1 MAVFS
6 TNQVRQLYVVDNV
19 ASSESA
25 LATAGDIFAKKS
37 GDDIY
42 FKYVGALGDTMRTDI
57 VNQKQLIYTSVAT
70 SDKLAYKLKGQK
82 ITLNPNVNGGE
93 PLEGRDYLLRVLFSE
108 YIGISP
114 VDKTLKYG
122 TVHITP
128 GMTASDFYAEMAYSL
143 MQSQKKEPN
152 PIMNVAVIVSG
163 TFEGNEISDTDTL
176 QDVKDMGTIEGIVIY
191 EAGQPWHL
199 GVMPQGV
206 IKIDAQVTK
215 ITYNGDDSVFWGV
228 VGDVPMPSSYVLPE
242 GQKIADLEYFC
253 MGERGDV
260 YRNVGWP
267 NAIPTKYLVD
277 ETKEYDVLDIHYYYE
292 GAGENPQKSEK
303 DLTIVAEASVMESLV
318 TKLQSVS
325 GLTVT
330 TVS

>member
-82 ITLNPNVNGGE
+82 ITLNPNVNGGA
-93 PLEGRDYLLRVLFSE
+93 PIEGRDYLLRVLFSE

-128 GMTASDFYAEMAYSL
+128 GMTASDFYAEMAYAL

-152 PIMNVAVIVSG
+152 PIMNIAVIVSG
-163 TFEGNEISDTDTL
+163 TFEGNEISDTDTR
-176 QDVKDMGTIEGIVIY
+176 QDVKDMGTIEGIVIF

-206 IKIDAQVTK
+206 IKIDAQVTR
-215 ITYNGDDSVFWGV
+215 ITYNGDDSIFWGV
-228 VGDVPMPSSYVLPE
+228 VEDATMPSSYVLPE

-253 MGERGDV
+253 MGERGDQ
-260 YRNVGWP
+260 YRNAGWP
-267 NAIPTKYLVD
+267 NVIQTKYLVD
-277 ETKEYDVLDIHYYYE
+277 PTAEYDLYTIHYAYVGE
-292 GAGENPQKSEK
+292 GTHQEKSEK
-303 DLTIVAEASVMESLV
+303 DIQFAVLKSASSAFK
-318 TKLQSVS
+318 TKLNAV
-325 GLTVT
+325 LPTEFRIA
-330 TVS
+330 

>member
-19 ASSESA
+19 VSSESA

-82 ITLNPNVNGGE
+82 ITLNPNVNGGA
-93 PLEGRDYLLRVLFSE
+93 PIEGRDYLLRVLFSE

-163 TFEGNEISDTDTL
+163 DFEGNEISDTDTL
-176 QDVKDMGTIEGIVIY
+176 QDVKGMGTIEGIVIY

-206 IKIDAQVTK
+206 IKIDAQVTR
-215 ITYNGDDSVFWGV
+215 ITYNGDDTIFWGV
-228 VGDVPMPSSYVLPE
+228 VEDATMPSSYVLPE

-253 MGERGDV
+253 MGERGDQ
-260 YRNVGWP
+260 YRNAGWP
-267 NAIPTKYLVD
+267 NVIPTKYLVD
-277 ETKEYDVLDIHYYYE
+277 PTAEYDLYTIHYAYVGE
-292 GAGENPQKSEK
+292 GTHQEKSEK
-303 DLTIVAEASVMESLV
+303 DIQFAVLKSASSAFK
-318 TKLQSVS
+318 TKLNAV
-325 GLTVT
+325 LPTEFRIA
-330 TVS
+330 

>member
-19 ASSESA
+19 VSSESA
-25 LATAGDIFAKKS
+25 LATAGDVFAKKS

-57 VNQKQLIYTSVAT
+57 INQKQLIYTSVAT

-82 ITLNPNVNGGE
+82 ITLNPNVNGGK
-93 PLEGRDYLLRVLFSE
+93 PIEGRDYLLRVLFSE

-152 PIMNVAVIVSG
+152 LIMYVAVIVSG
-163 TFEGNEISDTDTL
+163 TFEGNVISDTDTL
-176 QDVKDMGTIEGIVIY
+176 QDVKDMGTIEGIVIF

-206 IKIDAQVTK
+206 IKIDAQVTR
-215 ITYNGDDSVFWGV
+215 ITYNGDDSIFWGV
-228 VGDVPMPSSYVLPE
+228 VEDATMPSSYVLPE

-253 MGERGDV
+253 MGERGDQ
-260 YRNVGWP
+260 YRNAGWP
-267 NAIPTKYLVD
+267 NVIPTKYLVD
-277 ETKEYDVLDIHYYYE
+277 PTAEYDLYTIHYAYVGE
-292 GAGENPQKSEK
+292 GTHQEKSEK
-303 DLTIVAEASVMESLV
+303 DIQFAVLKSASSAFK
-318 TKLQSVS
+318 TKLNAV
-325 GLTVT
+325 LPTEFRIA
-330 TVS
+330 

>member
-19 ASSESA
+19 VSSESA
-25 LATAGDIFAKKS
+25 LATAGDVLAKKI

-57 VNQKQLIYTSVAT
+57 INQKQLIYTSVAT

-82 ITLNPNVNGGE
+82 ITLNPNVNGGI
-93 PLEGRDYLLRVLFSE
+93 PIEGRDYLLRVLFSE

-152 PIMNVAVIVSG
+152 PIMNIAVIVNS
-163 TFEGNEISDTDTL
+163 EGNEVSDTDTL
-176 QDVKDMGTIEGIVIY
+176 QDIKDMGTIEGIVIY

-206 IKIDAQVTK
+206 IKIDAQVTR
-215 ITYNGDDSVFWGV
+215 ITYNGDDTIFWGV
-228 VGDVPMPSSYVLPE
+228 VEDAQMPPSFVLPE

-253 MGERGDV
+253 MGERGDQ
-260 YRNVGWP
+260 YRNAGWP
-267 NAIPTKYLVD
+267 NVIPTKYLVD
-277 ETKEYDVLDIHYYYE
+277 PTAEYDLYTIHYAYVGE
-292 GAGENPQKSEK
+292 GTHQEKSEK
-303 DLTIVAEASVMESLV
+303 DIQFAVLKSASSAFK
-318 TKLQSVS
+318 TKLNAV
-325 GLTVT
+325 LPTEFRIA
-330 TVS
+330 

>member
-19 ASSESA
+19 VSSESA
-25 LATAGDIFAKKS
+25 LATAGDVFAKKS

-57 VNQKQLIYTSVAT
+57 INQKQLIYTSVAT

-82 ITLNPNVNGGE
+82 ITLNPNVNGGK
-93 PLEGRDYLLRVLFSE
+93 PIEGRDYILRVLFSE

-152 PIMNVAVIVSG
+152 LIMYVAVIVSG
-163 TFEGNEISDTDTL
+163 TFEGNVISDTDTL
-176 QDVKDMGTIEGIVIY
+176 QDVKDMGTIEGIVIF

-206 IKIDAQVTK
+206 IKIDAQVTR
-215 ITYNGDDSVFWGV
+215 ITYNGDDSIFWGV
-228 VGDVPMPSSYVLPE
+228 VEDATMPSSYVLPE

-253 MGERGDV
+253 MGERGDQ
-260 YRNVGWP
+260 YRNAGWP
-267 NAIPTKYLVD
+267 NVIPTKYLVD
-277 ETKEYDVLDIHYYYE
+277 PTAEYDLYTIHYAYVGE
-292 GAGENPQKSEK
+292 GTHQEKSEK
-303 DLTIVAEASVMESLV
+303 DIQFAVLKSASSAFK
-318 TKLQSVS
+318 TKLNAV
-325 GLTVT
+325 LPTEFRIA
-330 TVS
+330 

>member
-19 ASSESA
+19 VSSESA
-25 LATAGDIFAKKS
+25 LATAGDVLAKKI

-82 ITLNPNVNGGE
+82 ITLNPNVNGGK
-93 PLEGRDYLLRVLFSE
+93 PIEGRDYILRVLFSE

-128 GMTASDFYAEMAYSL
+128 GMTASDFYAEMAYAL

-152 PIMNVAVIVSG
+152 PIMNIAVIVSG

-176 QDVKDMGTIEGIVIY
+176 QDVKDMGTIEGIVIF

-206 IKIDAQVTK
+206 IKIDAQVTR
-215 ITYNGDDSVFWGV
+215 ITYNGDDSIFWGV
-228 VGDVPMPSSYVLPE
+228 VEDATMPSGYVLPE

-253 MGERGDV
+253 MGERGDQ
-260 YRNVGWP
+260 YRNAGWP
-267 NAIPTKYLVD
+267 NVIPTKYLVD
-277 ETKEYDVLDIHYYYE
+277 PTAEYDLYTIHYAYVGE
-292 GAGENPQKSEK
+292 GTHQEKSEK
-303 DLTIVAEASVMESLV
+303 DIQFAVLKSASSAFK
-318 TKLQSVS
+318 TKLNAV
-325 GLTVT
+325 LPTEFRIA
-330 TVS
+330 

>member
-82 ITLNPNVNGGE
+82 ITLNPNVNGGK
-93 PLEGRDYLLRVLFSE
+93 PIEGRDYLLRVLFSE

-176 QDVKDMGTIEGIVIY
+176 QNIKGMGTIEGIVIF

-206 IKIDAQVTK
+206 IKIDAQVTR
-215 ITYNGDDSVFWGV
+215 ITYNGDDTIFWGV
-228 VGDVPMPSSYVLPE
+228 VEDATMPSSYVLPE

-253 MGERGDV
+253 MGERGDQ
-260 YRNVGWP
+260 YRNAGWP
-267 NAIPTKYLVD
+267 NVIPTKYLVD
-277 ETKEYDVLDIHYYYE
+277 PTAEYDLYTIHYAYVGE
-292 GAGENPQKSEK
+292 GTHQEKSEK
-303 DLTIVAEASVMESLV
+303 DIQFAVLKSASSAFK
-318 TKLQSVS
+318 TKLNAV
-325 GLTVT
+325 LPTEFRIA
-330 TVS
+330 

>member
-82 ITLNPNVNGGE
+82 ITLNPNVNGGA
-93 PLEGRDYLLRVLFSE
+93 PIEGRDYLLRVLFSE

-163 TFEGNEISDTDTL
+163 DFEGNEISDTDTP
-176 QDVKDMGTIEGIVIY
+176 QDIKSMGTIEGIVIF

-206 IKIDAQVTK
+206 IKIDAQVTR
-215 ITYNGDDSVFWGV
+215 ITYNGDDSIFWGV
-228 VGDVPMPSSYVLPE
+228 VEDATMPSSYVLPE
-242 GQKIADLEYFC
+242 GQKIADLEYFS
-253 MGERGDV
+253 MGERGDQ
-260 YRNVGWP
+260 YRNAGWP
-267 NAIPTKYLVD
+267 NVIPTKYLVD
-277 ETKEYDVLDIHYYYE
+277 PTAEYDLYTIHYAYVGE
-292 GAGENPQKSEK
+292 GTHQEKSEK
-303 DLTIVAEASVMESLV
+303 DIQFAVLKSASSAFK
-318 TKLQSVS
+318 TKLNAV
-325 GLTVT
+325 LPTEFRIA
-330 TVS
+330 

>member
-19 ASSESA
+19 ASSESS

-82 ITLNPNVNGGE
+82 ITLNPNVNGGA
-93 PLEGRDYLLRVLFSE
+93 PIEGRDYLLRVLFSE

-128 GMTASDFYAEMAYSL
+128 GMTASDFYAEMAYAL

-152 PIMNVAVIVSG
+152 PIMNIAVIVSG

-176 QDVKDMGTIEGIVIY
+176 QDVKDMGTIEGIVIF

-206 IKIDAQVTK
+206 IKIDAQVTR
-215 ITYNGDDSVFWGV
+215 ITYNGDDSIFWGV
-228 VGDVPMPSSYVLPE
+228 VEDATMPSSYVLPE

-253 MGERGDV
+253 MGERGDQ
-260 YRNVGWP
+260 YRNAGWP
-267 NAIPTKYLVD
+267 NVIQTKYLVD
-277 ETKEYDVLDIHYYYE
+277 PTAEYDLYTIHYAYVGE
-292 GAGENPQKSEK
+292 GTHQEKSEK
-303 DLTIVAEASVMESLV
+303 DIQFAVLKSASSAFK
-318 TKLQSVS
+318 TKLNAV
-325 GLTVT
+325 LPTEFRIA
-330 TVS
+330 

>member
-82 ITLNPNVNGGE
+82 ITLNPNVNGGA
-93 PLEGRDYLLRVLFSE
+93 PIEGRDYLLRVLFSE

-128 GMTASDFYAEMAYSL
+128 GMTASDFYAEMAYAL

-152 PIMNVAVIVSG
+152 PIMNIAVIVSG

-176 QDVKDMGTIEGIVIY
+176 QDVKDMGTIEGIVIF

-206 IKIDAQVTK
+206 IKIDAQVTR
-215 ITYNGDDSVFWGV
+215 ITYNGDDSIFWGV
-228 VGDVPMPSSYVLPE
+228 VEDATMPSSYVLPE

-253 MGERGDV
+253 MGERGDQ
-260 YRNVGWP
+260 YRNAGWP
-267 NAIPTKYLVD
+267 NVIPTKYLVD
-277 ETKEYDVLDIHYYYE
+277 PTAEYDLYTIHYAYVGE
-292 GAGENPQKSEK
+292 GTHQEKSEK
-303 DLTIVAEASVMESLV
+303 DIQFAVLKSASSAFK
-318 TKLQSVS
+318 TKLNAV
-325 GLTVT
+325 LPTEFRIA
-330 TVS
+330 

>member
-19 ASSESA
+19 VSSESA

-70 SDKLAYKLKGQK
+70 SNKQAYKLKGQI
-82 ITLNPNVNGGE
+82 ITLNPNVNGGK
-93 PLEGRDYLLRVLFSE
+93 PIEGRDYLLRVLFSE

-152 PIMNVAVIVSG
+152 PIMYIAVIVSG
-163 TFEGNEISDTDTL
+163 TFEGNVISDTDTL
-176 QDVKDMGTIEGIVIY
+176 QDIKGMGTIEGIVIF

-206 IKIDAQVTK
+206 IKIDAQVTR
-215 ITYNGDDSVFWGV
+215 ITYNGDDTIFWGV
-228 VGDVPMPSSYVLPE
+228 VEDAIMPPSYVLPE

-253 MGERGDV
+253 MGERGDQ
-260 YRNVGWP
+260 YRNAGWP
-267 NAIPTKYLVD
+267 NVIPTKYLVD
-277 ETKEYDVLDIHYYYE
+277 PTAEYDLYTIHYAYVGE
-292 GAGENPQKSEK
+292 GTHQEKSEK
-303 DLTIVAEASVMESLV
+303 DIQFAVLKSASSAFK
-318 TKLQSVS
+318 TKLNAV
-325 GLTVT
+325 LPTEFRIA
-330 TVS
+330 

>member
-19 ASSESA
+19 VSSESA

-82 ITLNPNVNGGE
+82 ITLNPNVNGGK
-93 PLEGRDYLLRVLFSE
+93 PIEGRDYILRVLFSE

-152 PIMNVAVIVSG
+152 PIMYVAVIVSG
-163 TFEGNEISDTDTL
+163 TFEGNVISDTDTL
-176 QDVKDMGTIEGIVIY
+176 QDVKDMGTIEGIVIF

-206 IKIDAQVTK
+206 IKIDAQVTR
-215 ITYNGDDSVFWGV
+215 ITYNGDDTIFWGV
-228 VGDVPMPSSYVLPE
+228 VADAPMPSSYVLPE

-253 MGERGDV
+253 MGERGDQ
-260 YRNVGWP
+260 YRNAGWP
-267 NAIPTKYLVD
+267 NVIQTKYLVD
-277 ETKEYDVLDIHYYYE
+277 PTAEYDLYTIHYAYVGE
-292 GAGENPQKSEK
+292 GTHQEKSEK
-303 DLTIVAEASVMESLV
+303 DIQFAVLKSASSAFK
-318 TKLQSVS
+318 TKLNAV
-325 GLTVT
+325 LPTEFRIA
-330 TVS
+330 

>member
-19 ASSESA
+19 VSSESA
-25 LATAGDIFAKKS
+25 LATAGDVLAKKI

-82 ITLNPNVNGGE
+82 ITLNPNVNGGK
-93 PLEGRDYLLRVLFSE
+93 PIEGRDYILRVLFSE

-152 PIMNVAVIVSG
+152 PIMYVAVIVSG
-163 TFEGNEISDTDTL
+163 TFEGNVISDTDTL
-176 QDVKDMGTIEGIVIY
+176 QDVKDMGTIEGIVIF

-206 IKIDAQVTK
+206 IKIDAQVTR
-215 ITYNGDDSVFWGV
+215 ITYNGDDSIFWGV
-228 VGDVPMPSSYVLPE
+228 VEDATMPSSYVLPE

-253 MGERGDV
+253 MGERGDQ
-260 YRNVGWP
+260 YRNAGWP
-267 NAIPTKYLVD
+267 NVIPTKYLVD
-277 ETKEYDVLDIHYYYE
+277 PTAEYDLYTIHYAYVGE
-292 GAGENPQKSEK
+292 GTHQEKSEK
-303 DLTIVAEASVMESLV
+303 DIQFAVLKSASSAFK
-318 TKLQSVS
+318 TKLNAV
-325 GLTVT
+325 LPTEFRIA
-330 TVS
+330 

>member
-19 ASSESA
+19 VSSESA
-25 LATAGDIFAKKS
+25 LATAGDVLAKKI

-82 ITLNPNVNGGE
+82 ITLNPNVNGGK
-93 PLEGRDYLLRVLFSE
+93 PIEGRDYILRVLFSE

-128 GMTASDFYAEMAYSL
+128 GMTASDFYAEMAYAL

-152 PIMNVAVIVSG
+152 PIMNIAVIVSG

-206 IKIDAQVTK
+206 IKIDAQVTR
-215 ITYNGDDSVFWGV
+215 ITYNGDDSIFWGV
-228 VGDVPMPSSYVLPE
+228 VEDATMPSGYVLPE

-253 MGERGDV
+253 MGERGDQ
-260 YRNVGWP
+260 YRNAGWP
-267 NAIPTKYLVD
+267 NVIPTKYLVD
-277 ETKEYDVLDIHYYYE
+277 PTAEYDLYTIHYAYVGE
-292 GAGENPQKSEK
+292 GTHQEKSEK
-303 DLTIVAEASVMESLV
+303 DIQFAVLKSASSAFK
-318 TKLQSVS
+318 TKLNAV
-325 GLTVT
+325 LPTEFRIA
-330 TVS
+330 

>member
-19 ASSESA
+19 VSSESA
-25 LATAGDIFAKKS
+25 LATAGDVFAKKS

-42 FKYVGALGDTMRTDI
+42 FKYVGALGDTMRTDV

-82 ITLNPNVNGGE
+82 ITLNPNVNGGA
-93 PLEGRDYLLRVLFSE
+93 PIEGRDYLLRVLFSE

-128 GMTASDFYAEMAYSL
+128 GMTASDFYAEMAYAL

-152 PIMNVAVIVSG
+152 PIMNVAVIISG

-176 QDVKDMGTIEGIVIY
+176 QDVKSMGTIEGIVIY

-206 IKIDAQVTK
+206 IKIDAQVTR
-215 ITYNGDDSVFWGV
+215 ITYNGDDSIFWGV
-228 VGDVPMPSSYVLPE
+228 VEDATMPSSYVLPE

-253 MGERGDV
+253 MGERGDQ
-260 YRNVGWP
+260 YRNAGWP
-267 NAIPTKYLVD
+267 NVIPTKYLVD
-277 ETKEYDVLDIHYYYE
+277 PTAEYDLYTIHYAYVGE
-292 GAGENPQKSEK
+292 GTHQEKSEK
-303 DLTIVAEASVMESLV
+303 DIQFAVLKSASSAFK
-318 TKLQSVS
+318 TKLNAV
-325 GLTVT
+325 LPTEFRIA
-330 TVS
+330 

>member
-19 ASSESA
+19 VSSESA
-25 LATAGDIFAKKS
+25 LATAGDVLAKKI

-70 SDKLAYKLKGQK
+70 SDKLAYKLKSQK
-82 ITLNPNVNGGE
+82 ITLNPNVNGGK
-93 PLEGRDYLLRVLFSE
+93 PIEGRDYILRGLFSE

-152 PIMNVAVIVSG
+152 PIMNIAVIVSG
-163 TFEGNEISDTDTL
+163 DGNKISDTDTL
-176 QDVKDMGTIEGIVIY
+176 QDVKDKGTIEGIVIF
-191 EAGQPWHL
+191 EAVQPWHL

-206 IKIDAQVTK
+206 IKIDAQVTR
-215 ITYNGDDSVFWGV
+215 ITYNGDDSIFWGV
-228 VGDVPMPSSYVLPE
+228 VEDVLMPPSYVLPE

-253 MGERGDV
+253 MGERGDQ
-260 YRNVGWP
+260 YRNAGWP
-267 NAIPTKYLVD
+267 NVIQTKYLVD
-277 ETKEYDVLDIHYYYE
+277 PTAEYDLYTIHYAYVGE
-292 GAGENPQKSEK
+292 GTHQEKSEK
-303 DLTIVAEASVMESLV
+303 DIQFAVLKSASSAFKTAFNAVLPTEFRVA
-318 TKLQSVS
+318 
-325 GLTVT
+325 
-330 TVS
+330 

>member
-82 ITLNPNVNGGE
+82 ITLNPNVNGGT
-93 PLEGRDYLLRVLFSE
+93 PIEGRDYLLRVLFSE

-152 PIMNVAVIVSG
+152 PIMNIAVLVG
-163 TFEGNEISDTDTL
+163 ETPDVNEISDTDTL
-176 QDVKDMGTIEGIVIY
+176 QDIKDMGTIKGIVIY

-206 IKIDAQVTK
+206 IKIDAQVTR
-215 ITYNGDDSVFWGV
+215 ITYNGDDSIFWGV
-228 VGDVPMPSSYVLPE
+228 VEDATMPSSYVLPE

-253 MGERGDV
+253 MGERGDQ
-260 YRNVGWP
+260 YRNAGWP
-267 NAIPTKYLVD
+267 NVIPTKYLVD
-277 ETKEYDVLDIHYYYE
+277 PTAEYDLYTIHYAYVGE
-292 GAGENPQKSEK
+292 GTHQEKSEK
-303 DLTIVAEASVMESLV
+303 DIQFAVLKSASSAFK
-318 TKLQSVS
+318 TKLNAV
-325 GLTVT
+325 LPTEFRIA
-330 TVS
+330 

>member
-25 LATAGDIFAKKS
+25 LATAGDVFAKKS

-82 ITLNPNVNGGE
+82 ITLNPNVNGGK
-93 PLEGRDYLLRVLFSE
+93 PIEGRDYLLRVLFSE

-163 TFEGNEISDTDTL
+163 TFEGNEVSDTDTL
-176 QDVKDMGTIEGIVIY
+176 QDVKDMGTIEGIVIF

-206 IKIDAQVTK
+206 IKIDAQVTR
-215 ITYNGDDSVFWGV
+215 ITYNGDDTIFWGV
-228 VGDVPMPSSYVLPE
+228 VEDATMPSSYVLPE

-253 MGERGDV
+253 MGERGDQ
-260 YRNVGWP
+260 YRNAGWP
-267 NAIPTKYLVD
+267 NVIPTKYLVD
-277 ETKEYDVLDIHYYYE
+277 PTAEYDLYTIHYAYVGE
-292 GAGENPQKSEK
+292 GTHQEKSEK
-303 DLTIVAEASVMESLV
+303 DIQFAVLKSASSAFK
-318 TKLQSVS
+318 TKLNAV
-325 GLTVT
+325 LPTEFRIA
-330 TVS
+330 

>member
-82 ITLNPNVNGGE
+82 ITLNPNVNGGA
-93 PLEGRDYLLRVLFSE
+93 PIEGRDYLLRVLFSE

-128 GMTASDFYAEMAYSL
+128 GMTASDFYAEMAYAL

-163 TFEGNEISDTDTL
+163 TFEGNGISDTDTL
-176 QDVKDMGTIEGIVIY
+176 QDVKDMGTIEGIVIF

-215 ITYNGDDSVFWGV
+215 ITYNGDDSIFWGV
-228 VGDVPMPSSYVLPE
+228 VEDATMPSSYVLPE

-253 MGERGDV
+253 MGERGDQ
-260 YRNVGWP
+260 YRNAGWP
-267 NAIPTKYLVD
+267 NVIQTKYLVD
-277 ETKEYDVLDIHYYYE
+277 PTAEYDLYTIHYAYVGE
-292 GAGENPQKSEK
+292 GTHQEKSEK
-303 DLTIVAEASVMESLV
+303 DIQFAVLKSASSAFK
-318 TKLQSVS
+318 TKLNAV
-325 GLTVT
+325 LPTEFRIA
-330 TVS
+330 

>member
-25 LATAGDIFAKKS
+25 LATAGDVFAKKS

-70 SDKLAYKLKGQK
+70 SDELAYKLKGQV
-82 ITLNPNVNGGE
+82 ITLNPNVNGGK
-93 PLEGRDYLLRVLFSE
+93 PIEGRDYILRVLFSE

-152 PIMNVAVIVSG
+152 PIMNIAVIAG
-163 TFEGNEISDTDTL
+163 ETPDFNEISDTDTL
-176 QDVKDMGTIEGIVIY
+176 QDIKDMGTIKSIVIY

-206 IKIDAQVTK
+206 IKIDAQVTR
-215 ITYNGDDSVFWGV
+215 ITYNGDDTIFWGV
-228 VGDVPMPSSYVLPE
+228 VTDGPMPPSYVLPE

-253 MGERGDV
+253 MGERGDQ
-260 YRNVGWP
+260 YRNAGWP
-267 NAIPTKYLVD
+267 NVIPTKYLVD
-277 ETKEYDVLDIHYYYE
+277 PTAEYDLYTIHYAYVGE
-292 GAGENPQKSEK
+292 GTHQEKSEK
-303 DLTIVAEASVMESLV
+303 DIQFAVLKSASSAFK
-318 TKLQSVS
+318 TKLNAV
-325 GLTVT
+325 LPTEFRVA
-330 TVS
+330 

>member
-19 ASSESA
+19 VSTESS

-57 VNQKQLIYTSVAT
+57 INQKQLIYTSVAT

-82 ITLNPNVNGGE
+82 ITLNPNVNSGE

-128 GMTASDFYAEMAYSL
+128 GMTASDFYAEMAYAL
-143 MQSQKKEPN
+143 MQSQKREPN

-163 TFEGNEISDTDTL
+163 TFEGNELSDTDTL
-176 QDVKDMGTIEGIVIY
+176 QDVKGMGTIEGIVVY

-206 IKIDAQVTK
+206 IKIDAQVTR
-215 ITYNGDDSVFWGV
+215 ITYNGDDTIFWGV
-228 VGDVPMPSSYVLPE
+228 VEDATMPSSYVLPE
-242 GQKIADLEYFC
+242 GQKIADLEHFC
-253 MGERGDV
+253 MGERGDQ
-260 YRNVGWP
+260 YRNAGWP
-267 NAIPTKYLVD
+267 NVIPTKYLVD
-277 ETKEYDVLDIHYYYE
+277 PTAEYDLYTIHYAYVGE
-292 GAGENPQKSEK
+292 GTHQEKSEK
-303 DLTIVAEASVMESLV
+303 DIQFAVLKSVSSAFK
-318 TKLQSVS
+318 TKLNAV
-325 GLTVT
+325 LPTEFKIA
-330 TVS
+330 

>member
-6 TNQVRQLYVVDNV
+6 TNQVRQLYVVDNI

-25 LATAGDIFAKKS
+25 LATAGDVFAKKS

-42 FKYVGALGDTMRTDI
+42 FKYVGALGDTMRTDV

-152 PIMNVAVIVSG
+152 PIMNVAVMVSE
-163 TFEGNEISDTDTL
+163 EGNEVSDTDTL
-176 QDVKDMGTIEGIVIY
+176 QDVKDMGTIEGIVVY

-206 IKIDAQVTK
+206 IKIDAQVTR
-215 ITYNGDDSVFWGV
+215 ITYNGDDTIFWGV
-228 VGDVPMPSSYVLPE
+228 VEDAQLPPSYVLPE

-253 MGERGDV
+253 MGERGDQ
-260 YRNVGWP
+260 YRNAGWP
-267 NAIPTKYLVD
+267 NVIPTKYLVD
-277 ETKEYDVLDIHYYYE
+277 PTAEYDLYTIHYAYVGE
-292 GAGENPQKSEK
+292 GTHQEKSEK
-303 DLTIVAEASVMESLV
+303 DIQFAVLKSASSAFK
-318 TKLQSVS
+318 TKLNAV
-325 GLTVT
+325 LPTEFKIA
-330 TVS
+330 

>member
-19 ASSESA
+19 VSSESA

-82 ITLNPNVNGGE
+82 ITLNPNVNGGA
-93 PLEGRDYLLRVLFSE
+93 PIEGRDYLLRVLFSE

-128 GMTASDFYAEMAYSL
+128 GMTASDFYAEMAYAL

-152 PIMNVAVIVSG
+152 PIMNIAVIVG
-163 TFEGNEISDTDTL
+163 ETPDVNEISDTDTL
-176 QDVKDMGTIEGIVIY
+176 QDVKGMGTIEGIVIF

-206 IKIDAQVTK
+206 IKIDAQVTR
-215 ITYNGDDSVFWGV
+215 ITYNGDDTIFWGV
-228 VGDVPMPSSYVLPE
+228 VADAPMPPSYVLPE

-253 MGERGDV
+253 MGERGDQ
-260 YRNVGWP
+260 YRNAGWP
-267 NAIPTKYLVD
+267 NVIPTKYLVD
-277 ETKEYDVLDIHYYYE
+277 PTAEYDLYTIHYAYVGE
-292 GAGENPQKSEK
+292 GTHQEKSEK
-303 DLTIVAEASVMESLV
+303 DIQFAVLKSASSEFK
-318 TKLQSVS
+318 TKLNAV
-325 GLTVT
+325 LPTEFRIA
-330 TVS
+330 

>member
-82 ITLNPNVNGGE
+82 ITLNPNVNGGA
-93 PLEGRDYLLRVLFSE
+93 PIEGRDYLLRVLFSE

-128 GMTASDFYAEMAYSL
+128 GMTASDFYAEMAYAL

-215 ITYNGDDSVFWGV
+215 ITYNGDDSIFWGV
-228 VGDVPMPSSYVLPE
+228 VEDATMPSSYVLPE

-253 MGERGDV
+253 MGERGDQ
-260 YRNVGWP
+260 YRNAGWP
-267 NAIPTKYLVD
+267 NVIPTKYLVD
-277 ETKEYDVLDIHYYYE
+277 PTAEYDLYTIHYAYVGE
-292 GAGENPQKSEK
+292 GTHQEKSEK
-303 DLTIVAEASVMESLV
+303 DIQFAVLKSASSAFK
-318 TKLQSVS
+318 TKLNAV
-325 GLTVT
+325 LPTEFRVA
-330 TVS
+330 

>member
-19 ASSESA
+19 VSTESS

-57 VNQKQLIYTSVAT
+57 INQKQLIYTSVAT
-70 SDKLAYKLKGQK
+70 SDKLAYKLKGQA
-82 ITLNPNVNGGE
+82 IILNPNVNGGK
-93 PLEGRDYLLRVLFSE
+93 PIEGRDYILRVLFSE

-128 GMTASDFYAEMAYSL
+128 GMTASDFYAEMAYAL

-152 PIMNVAVIVSG
+152 PIMNIAVVVNG
-163 TFEGNEISDTDTL
+163 TLEGNEILDTDTL
-176 QDVKDMGTIEGIVIY
+176 QDIKNMGTIQGIVIF

-206 IKIDAQVTK
+206 IKIDAQVTR
-215 ITYNGDDSVFWGV
+215 ITYNGDDSIFWGV
-228 VGDVPMPSSYVLPE
+228 VGDVEMPSSYVLPE

-253 MGERGDV
+253 MGERGDQ
-260 YRNVGWP
+260 YRNAGWP
-267 NAIPTKYLVD
+267 NVIPTKYQVD
-277 ETKEYDVLDIHYYYE
+277 PTAQYDLYTIHYAYVGE
-292 GAGENPQKSEK
+292 GTHQEKSEK
-303 DLTIVAEASVMESLV
+303 DIQFAVLKSASSAFK
-318 TKLQSVS
+318 TKLNAV
-325 GLTVT
+325 LPTEFRIA
-330 TVS
+330 

>member
-82 ITLNPNVNGGE
+82 ITLNPNVNGGA
-93 PLEGRDYLLRVLFSE
+93 PIEGRDYLLRVLFSE

-163 TFEGNEISDTDTL
+163 DFEGNEISDTDTP
-176 QDVKDMGTIEGIVIY
+176 QDIKSMGTIEGIVIF

-206 IKIDAQVTK
+206 IKIDAQVTR
-215 ITYNGDDSVFWGV
+215 ITYNGDDSIFWGV
-228 VGDVPMPSSYVLPE
+228 VEDATMPSSYVLPE

-253 MGERGDV
+253 MGERGDQ
-260 YRNVGWP
+260 YRNAGWP
-267 NAIPTKYLVD
+267 NVIPTKYLVD
-277 ETKEYDVLDIHYYYE
+277 PTAEYDLYTIHYAYVGE
-292 GAGENPQKSEK
+292 GTHQEKSEK
-303 DLTIVAEASVMESLV
+303 DIQFAVLKSASSAFK
-318 TKLQSVS
+318 TKLNAV
-325 GLTVT
+325 LPTEFRIA
-330 TVS
+330 

>member
-19 ASSESA
+19 VSTESS
-25 LATAGDIFAKKS
+25 LATAGDVLAKKI

-82 ITLNPNVNGGE
+82 ITLNPNVNSGE

-128 GMTASDFYAEMAYSL
+128 GMTASDFYAEMAYAL
-143 MQSQKKEPN
+143 MQSQKREPN

-176 QDVKDMGTIEGIVIY
+176 QDVKGMGTIEGIVVY

-206 IKIDAQVTK
+206 IKIDAQVTR
-215 ITYNGDDSVFWGV
+215 ITYNGDDTIFWGV
-228 VGDVPMPSSYVLPE
+228 VEDATMPSSYVLPE
-242 GQKIADLEYFC
+242 GQKIADLEHFC
-253 MGERGDV
+253 MGERGDQ
-260 YRNVGWP
+260 YRNAGWP
-267 NAIPTKYLVD
+267 NVIPTKYLVD
-277 ETKEYDVLDIHYYYE
+277 PTAEYDLYTIHYAYVGE
-292 GAGENPQKSEK
+292 GTHQEKSEK
-303 DLTIVAEASVMESLV
+303 DIQFAVLKSVSSAFK
-318 TKLQSVS
+318 TKLNAV
-325 GLTVT
+325 LPTEFKIA
-330 TVS
+330 

>member
-19 ASSESA
+19 VSSESA
-25 LATAGDIFAKKS
+25 LATAGDVLAKKI

-93 PLEGRDYLLRVLFSE
+93 PIEGRDYLLRVLFSE

-128 GMTASDFYAEMAYSL
+128 GMTASDFYAEMAYAL

-176 QDVKDMGTIEGIVIY
+176 QDVKGMGTIEGIVIY

-206 IKIDAQVTK
+206 IKIDAQVTR
-215 ITYNGDDSVFWGV
+215 ITYNGDDSIFWGV
-228 VGDVPMPSSYVLPE
+228 VEDATMPSSYVLPE

-253 MGERGDV
+253 MGERGDQ
-260 YRNVGWP
+260 YRNAGWP
-267 NAIPTKYLVD
+267 NVIQTKYLVD
-277 ETKEYDVLDIHYYYE
+277 PTAEYDLYTIHYAYVGE
-292 GAGENPQKSEK
+292 GTHQEKSEK
-303 DLTIVAEASVMESLV
+303 DIQFAVLKSASSAFK
-318 TKLQSVS
+318 TKLNAV
-325 GLTVT
+325 LPTEFRIA
-330 TVS
+330 

>member
-82 ITLNPNVNGGE
+82 ITLNPNVNGGA
-93 PLEGRDYLLRVLFSE
+93 PIEGRDYLLRVLFSE

-128 GMTASDFYAEMAYSL
+128 GMTASDFYAEMAYAL

-176 QDVKDMGTIEGIVIY
+176 QDIKGMGTIEGIVIF

-206 IKIDAQVTK
+206 IKIDAQVTR
-215 ITYNGDDSVFWGV
+215 ITYNGDDSIFWGV
-228 VGDVPMPSSYVLPE
+228 VEDATMPSSYVLPE

-253 MGERGDV
+253 MGERGDQ
-260 YRNVGWP
+260 YRNAGWP
-267 NAIPTKYLVD
+267 NVIQTKYLVD
-277 ETKEYDVLDIHYYYE
+277 PTAEYDLYTIHYAYVGE
-292 GAGENPQKSEK
+292 GTHQEKSEK
-303 DLTIVAEASVMESLV
+303 DIQFAVLKSASSAFK
-318 TKLQSVS
+318 TKLNAV
-325 GLTVT
+325 LPTEFRIA
-330 TVS
+330 

>member
-19 ASSESA
+19 VSSESA

-82 ITLNPNVNGGE
+82 ITLNPNVNGGK
-93 PLEGRDYLLRVLFSE
+93 PIEGRDYLLRVLFSE

-163 TFEGNEISDTDTL
+163 TFEGNEILDTDTL
-176 QDVKDMGTIEGIVIY
+176 QDVKDIGTIEGIVIY

-206 IKIDAQVTK
+206 IKIDAQVTR
-215 ITYNGDDSVFWGV
+215 ITYNGDDTIFWGV
-228 VGDVPMPSSYVLPE
+228 VEDVPMPSSYVLPE

-253 MGERGDV
+253 MGERGDQ
-260 YRNVGWP
+260 YRNAGWP
-267 NAIPTKYLVD
+267 NVIPTKYLVD
-277 ETKEYDVLDIHYYYE
+277 PTAEYDLYTIHYAYVGE
-292 GAGENPQKSEK
+292 GTHQEKSEK
-303 DLTIVAEASVMESLV
+303 DIQFAVLKSASSAFK
-318 TKLQSVS
+318 TKLNAV
-325 GLTVT
+325 LPTEFRIA
-330 TVS
+330 

>member
-19 ASSESA
+19 VSSESA

-82 ITLNPNVNGGE
+82 ITLNPNVNGGA
-93 PLEGRDYLLRVLFSE
+93 PIEGRDYLLRVLFSE

-128 GMTASDFYAEMAYSL
+128 GMTASDFYAEMAYAL
-143 MQSQKKEPN
+143 IQSQKKEPN

-176 QDVKDMGTIEGIVIY
+176 QDVKDMGTIEGIVVY

-206 IKIDAQVTK
+206 IKIDAQVTR
-215 ITYNGDDSVFWGV
+215 ITYNGDDSIFWGV
-228 VGDVPMPSSYVLPE
+228 VEDATMPSSYVLPE

-253 MGERGDV
+253 MGERGDQ
-260 YRNVGWP
+260 YRNAGWP
-267 NAIPTKYLVD
+267 NVIPTKYLVD
-277 ETKEYDVLDIHYYYE
+277 PTAEYDLYTIHYAYVGE
-292 GAGENPQKSEK
+292 GTHQEKSEK
-303 DLTIVAEASVMESLV
+303 DIQFAVLKSASSAFK
-318 TKLQSVS
+318 TKLNAV
-325 GLTVT
+325 LPTEFRIA
-330 TVS
+330 

>member
-25 LATAGDIFAKKS
+25 LATAGDVFAKKS

-82 ITLNPNVNGGE
+82 ITLNPNVNGGA
-93 PLEGRDYLLRVLFSE
+93 PIEGRDYLLRVLFSE

-128 GMTASDFYAEMAYSL
+128 GMTASDFYAEMAYAL

-152 PIMNVAVIVSG
+152 PIMNIAVIVSG

-176 QDVKDMGTIEGIVIY
+176 QDIKGMGTIEGIVIF

-206 IKIDAQVTK
+206 IKIDAQVTR
-215 ITYNGDDSVFWGV
+215 ITYNGDDSIFWGV
-228 VGDVPMPSSYVLPE
+228 VEDATMPSSYVLPE

-253 MGERGDV
+253 MGERGDQ
-260 YRNVGWP
+260 YRNAGWP
-267 NAIPTKYLVD
+267 NVIQTKYLVD
-277 ETKEYDVLDIHYYYE
+277 PTAEYDLYTIHYAYVGE
-292 GAGENPQKSEK
+292 GTHQEKSEK
-303 DLTIVAEASVMESLV
+303 DIQFAVLKSASSAFK
-318 TKLQSVS
+318 TKLNAV
-325 GLTVT
+325 LPTEFRIA
-330 TVS
+330 

>member
-82 ITLNPNVNGGE
+82 ITLNPNVNGGA
-93 PLEGRDYLLRVLFSE
+93 PIEGRDYLLRVLFSE

-163 TFEGNEISDTDTL
+163 DFEGNEISDTDTP
-176 QDVKDMGTIEGIVIY
+176 QDIKSMGTIEGIVIF

-206 IKIDAQVTK
+206 IKIDAQVTR
-215 ITYNGDDSVFWGV
+215 ITYNGDDSIFWGV
-228 VGDVPMPSSYVLPE
+228 VEDATMPSGYVLPE

-253 MGERGDV
+253 MGERGDQ
-260 YRNVGWP
+260 YRNAGWP
-267 NAIPTKYLVD
+267 NVIPTKYLVD
-277 ETKEYDVLDIHYYYE
+277 PTAEYDLYTIHYAYVGE
-292 GAGENPQKSEK
+292 GTHQEKSEK
-303 DLTIVAEASVMESLV
+303 DIQFAVLKSASSAFK
-318 TKLQSVS
+318 TKLNAV
-325 GLTVT
+325 LPTEFRIA
-330 TVS
+330 

>member
-19 ASSESA
+19 VSSESA

-82 ITLNPNVNGGE
+82 ITLNPNVNGGA
-93 PLEGRDYLLRVLFSE
+93 PIEGRDYLLRVLFSE

-128 GMTASDFYAEMAYSL
+128 GMTASDFYAEMAYAL

-152 PIMNVAVIVSG
+152 PIMSIAVIVSG

-176 QDVKDMGTIEGIVIY
+176 QDVKGMGTIEGIVIF

-206 IKIDAQVTK
+206 IKIDAQVTR
-215 ITYNGDDSVFWGV
+215 ITYNGDDTIFWGV
-228 VGDVPMPSSYVLPE
+228 VADAPMPPSYVLPE

-253 MGERGDV
+253 MGERGDQ
-260 YRNVGWP
+260 YRNAGWP
-267 NAIPTKYLVD
+267 NVIPTKYLVD
-277 ETKEYDVLDIHYYYE
+277 PTAEYDLYTIHYAYVGE
-292 GAGENPQKSEK
+292 GTHQEKSEK
-303 DLTIVAEASVMESLV
+303 DIQFAVLKSASSAFK
-318 TKLQSVS
+318 TKLNAV
-325 GLTVT
+325 LPTEFRIA
-330 TVS
+330 

>member
-19 ASSESA
+19 VSSESA
-25 LATAGDIFAKKS
+25 LATAGDVFAKKS

-82 ITLNPNVNGGE
+82 ITLNPNVNGGK
-93 PLEGRDYLLRVLFSE
+93 PIEGRDYILRVLFSE

-152 PIMNVAVIVSG
+152 LIMYVAVIVSG
-163 TFEGNEISDTDTL
+163 TFEGNVISDTDTL
-176 QDVKDMGTIEGIVIY
+176 QDVKDMGTIEGIVIF

-206 IKIDAQVTK
+206 IKIDAQVTR
-215 ITYNGDDSVFWGV
+215 ITYNGDDTIFWGV
-228 VGDVPMPSSYVLPE
+228 VEDATMPSSYVLPE

-253 MGERGDV
+253 MGERGDQ
-260 YRNVGWP
+260 YRNAGWP
-267 NAIPTKYLVD
+267 NVIPTKYLVD
-277 ETKEYDVLDIHYYYE
+277 PTAEYDLYTIHYAYVGE
-292 GAGENPQKSEK
+292 GTHQEKSEK
-303 DLTIVAEASVMESLV
+303 DIQFAVLKSASSAFK
-318 TKLQSVS
+318 TKLNAV
-325 GLTVT
+325 LPTEFRIA
-330 TVS
+330 